1 MTLLSGN
8 PHPED
13 STFCLLWLVV
23 QKPKP
28 WGNCAA
34 KTISLIQRQNNFIEE
49 SIFGKNKK
57 ERGNDLLLLIL
68 WSFS

>member
-28 WGNCAA
+28 WGNRAA
-34 KTISLIQRQNNFIEE
+34 KNHGPYLKAEQLHRSVYFWQ
-49 SIFGKNKK
+49 K
-57 ERGNDLLLLIL
+57 
-68 WSFS
+68 